1 MYNIKEDNLRSKT
14 LNNVTDNFS
23 NNNSSAE
30 GFEDKL
36 CHMEKIK
43 KHILDFLS
51 TFKNGDVL
59 NETREEEIEKTFM
72 DYLTD
77 NGKKN
82 ISKEERAE
90 MFDRFTVFW
99 RDKNLSDAS
108 FAKWPLEY
116 QIEAFFRTLAGEF
129 YRLIKYDIESRNP
142 RVQNYLE
149 KALKT
154 KDPSTDRSDLENIS
168 KTLGKFITD
177 NDYSLTSLTPNQW
190 LEIYDTLKTNKKSD
204 AIQKVQSLKQKPQD
218 NAAKSS
224 ALENLAKYLTVNRQL
239 MPLSIGA
246 RFGIRKDAFTDEID
260 ASYRAYALELA
271 GLNPILLTHYVALP
285 TDLVNT
291 NVKIQPTLRKY
302 KIAQFPK
309 EFVERNPELN
319 RNSEIP
325 SVLLLKG
332 SATNEHEQET
342 AGGEHVL
349 VSTEVLRD
357 YLDKHPDIEYIAPS
371 GAQSKT
377 PKGMIYLEPLSD
389 LQIRT
394 ALYNVM
400 LAMAKYGANDTIF
413 LQDLLS
419 VYESSEDS
427 QLVRKALEKL
437 NYAPYDKV
445 TIRRHPSDKNRNRL
459 DTCFSLA
466 IPYVSYDGE
475 AHSPYIPNRNLTHFN
490 KQQRGY
496 TK

>member
-14 LNNVTDNFS
+14 LNNTIDNFS

-51 TFKNGDVL
+51 TFKDGDVL

-72 DYLTD
+72 DYLSD

-108 FAKWPLEY
+108 FIKWPLEY
-116 QIEAFFRTLAGEF
+116 QIEAFFRTLTGEF
-129 YRLIKYDIESRNP
+129 YRLIKHDIESRNP
-142 RVQNYLE
+142 SVQNYLE

-154 KDPSTDRSDLENIS
+154 KDPSSNRSDLESIG

-177 NDYSLTSLTPNQW
+177 NDYSITSLTPSQW
-190 LEIYDTLKTNKKSD
+190 LEVYDILKTSKKSA
-204 AIQKVQSLKQKPQD
+204 AIQKVQSFKQKPQD
-218 NAAKSS
+218 TVAQSS
-224 ALENLAKYLTVNRQL
+224 ALENLAKYLTINRQL

-246 RFGIRKDAFTDEID
+246 RFGIRKDAFTNEID

-291 NVKIQPTLRKY
+291 DIKIQPTLRKY

-309 EFVERNPELN
+309 EFVEQNPELN
-319 RNSEIP
+319 KNSGVP

-357 YLDKHPDIEYIAPS
+357 YIDKHPDIEYIAPS
-371 GAQSKT
+371 GAQNKT
-377 PKGMIYLEPLSD
+377 PNGMVYLEPLSD

-400 LAMAKYGANDTIF
+400 LAMAKYGAKDTIF

-419 VYESSEDS
+419 VYDYSKDS

-437 NYAPYDKV
+437 NYAPYNKV
-445 TIRRHPSDKNRNRL
+445 TVRRHSSDKHQNRL
-459 DTCFSLA
+459 GTCFSLA
-466 IPYVSYDGE
+466 IPYISYDGE
-475 AHSPYIPNRNLTHFN
+475 PYSTYVPNSNFTHFN

>member
-14 LNNVTDNFS
+14 LNNTTDSFS
-23 NNNSSAE
+23 NSNSSAE

-51 TFKNGDVL
+51 TFTNGDVL

-72 DYLTD
+72 DYLSD

-108 FAKWPLEY
+108 FVKWPLEY

-129 YRLIKYDIESRNP
+129 YRLIKQDIESRNP
-142 RVQNYLE
+142 IVQNYLE

-154 KDPSTDRSDLENIS
+154 QDPSSDRSDLESIS
-168 KTLGKFITD
+168 KILGKFIAD
-177 NDYSLTSLTPNQW
+177 NNYSITNLSPSQW
-190 LEIYDTLKTNKKSD
+190 LEVYDSLKANKKSA
-204 AIQKVQSLKQKPQD
+204 AIQKVQSFKQKSQD
-218 NAAKSS
+218 TVVQSS
-224 ALENLAKYLTVNRQL
+224 ALENLAKYLTTNRQL

-246 RFGIRKDAFTDEID
+246 RFGIRKDDFTDEID
-260 ASYRAYALELA
+260 ASYRAYTLELA
-271 GLNPILLTHYVALP
+271 GLNPILLTHYIALP
-285 TDLVNT
+285 VDLVNT
-291 NVKIQPTLRKY
+291 DTKIQPTLRKY

-309 EFVERNPELN
+309 EFVEQNAELN
-319 RNSEIP
+319 KNSGIP

-332 SATNEHEQET
+332 SATNEHGQET

-357 YLDKHPDIEYIAPS
+357 YINSHPDIEYIAPS

-377 PKGMIYLEPLSD
+377 PNGMVYLEPLSD

-400 LAMAKYGANDTIF
+400 LAMAKYGPDNTIF

-419 VYESSEDS
+419 VYDSSEDS

-445 TIRRHPSDKNRNRL
+445 TVRRHPSDKHRNRL

-475 AHSPYIPNRNLTHFN
+475 AYRTYIPNRNLTHFN

-496 TK
+496 IK

>member
-14 LNNVTDNFS
+14 LNNTTDNFS
-23 NNNSSAE
+23 NDNSSAE

-82 ISKEERAE
+82 VSKEERAE

-108 FAKWPLEY
+108 FVKWPLEY
-116 QIEAFFRTLAGEF
+116 QIEAFFRTLTGEF
-129 YRLIKYDIESRNP
+129 YRLIKHDIESRNP
-142 RVQNYLE
+142 SVQNYLE

-154 KDPSTDRSDLENIS
+154 KDPSADRSDLENVG

-177 NDYSLTSLTPNQW
+177 NDYSITSLTPNQW
-190 LEIYDTLKTNKKSD
+190 LEIYDTLKTSKKSD
-204 AIQKVQSLKQKPQD
+204 AIQKVQSLKQKSRD
-218 NAAKSS
+218 TVTKSS
-224 ALENLAKYLTVNRQL
+224 SLENLAKYLTANRQL

-285 TDLVNT
+285 TDLVNSNT
-291 NVKIQPTLRKY
+291 KIQPTLRKY

-309 EFVERNPELN
+309 EFVEQNPELN
-319 RNSEIP
+319 RNSGVP
-325 SVLLLKG
+325 PVLLLKG

-377 PKGMIYLEPLSD
+377 PKGMVYLEPLSD

-419 VYESSEDS
+419 VYDSSEDS

-466 IPYVSYDGE
+466 IPYISYDGE